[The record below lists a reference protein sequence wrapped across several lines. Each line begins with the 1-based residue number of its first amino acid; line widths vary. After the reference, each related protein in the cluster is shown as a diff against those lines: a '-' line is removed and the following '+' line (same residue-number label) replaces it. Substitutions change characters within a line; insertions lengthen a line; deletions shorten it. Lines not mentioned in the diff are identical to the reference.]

1 MSDRMAWHGMAWTTP
16 YNTMAE
22 YNSRIEEVEHQP
34 NQPKTIIK
42 LTDGRVEIIPT
53 QQNTDFN
60 AEHKSIIGSRRI
72 IQFDRKFTKS
82 SYDKL
87 EIPAEKSAR

>member
-1 MSDRMAWHGMAWTTP
+1 MSDRMAWTTP

-53 QQNTDFN
+53 QQKKPISMQSIKVLLIKDGIFN
-60 AEHKSIIGSRRI
+60 SIEIHKI
-72 IQFDRKFTKS
+72 
-82 SYDKL
+82 KL
-87 EIPAEKSAR
+87 R